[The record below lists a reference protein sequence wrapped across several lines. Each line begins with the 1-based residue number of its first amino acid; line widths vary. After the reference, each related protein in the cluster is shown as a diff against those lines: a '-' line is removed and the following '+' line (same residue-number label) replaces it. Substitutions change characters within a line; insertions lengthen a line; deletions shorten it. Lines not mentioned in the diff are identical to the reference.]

1 MSEENKIEE
10 NKQEAAPV
18 KEESKQEVKQE
29 TFKTN
34 LAENIVLENQKSLIL
49 EAEKLRKAFEAERK
63 EKEKLVALLKE
74 REAQDNERAKSEFV
88 GKALSEYNFAGEK
101 AKNVAVEMLTNKVT
115 FNAQTRKL
123 QMGDVELNEETMKT
137 GLESFFTENDF
148 LLAKETRQSPLNNAA
163 VKQQKGQVVQQFD
176 MSTSEGINA
185 YLLAKRKGLV
195 K

>member
-1 MSEENKIEE
+1 MSEENKVEE
-10 NKQEAAPV
+10 NKQEVAPV

-74 REAQDNERAKSEFV
+74 RETQENERFKSEFV
-88 GKALSEYNFAGEK
+88 NKALTDYNFAGEK
-101 AKNVAVEMLTNKVT
+101 AKSVALEMLNNKVS
-115 FNAQTRKL
+115 FNQQTRKL
-123 QMGDVELNEETMKT
+123 QIGDQELNDETIKSN
-137 GLESFFTENDF
+137 LDSFFTENDF
-148 LLAKETRQSPLNNAA
+148 LLARESRQSPLNNAA
-163 VKQQKGQVVQQFD
+163 VKQQKGQVVQEFD
-176 MSTSEGINA
+176 MNTSEGINA
-185 YLLAKRKGLV
+185 YLTAKRKGLV